1 MRITGLSC
9 DYMENPVG
17 FDFARPLLGWIVEAG
32 GHNRKQSA
40 YQLQVALDED
50 FSELVHDSGIVKSE
64 ESNAIPLAISLR
76 PCTRYYWR
84 VRVWAENGE
93 DASSEAAYFETARFD
108 TPWQAKWIGGGE
120 QLRRSFTL
128 TKPLKRARLYA
139 SGVGLYKAFC
149 NGRPVSDEVLAPGF
163 HAYDH
168 WIAYQTYD
176 LTEQLVLGE
185 NVLGAWL
192 ANGYYKGR
200 VNWKEQGE
208 RRNIYG
214 DHLGFIAELHLE
226 YTDGEVDVLSTDVSW
241 KADQSPFMRS
251 EIYDGEVYDARL
263 CQEGWN
269 APGFDDSKL
278 ENAVEVEIDRS
289 LLQAR
294 KAPPMKVMER
304 LGPPQYIRTPA
315 GEDVLDFGQNFAG
328 WVRFSVFL
336 PAGEELFLQFGEA
349 LDQHGNFYRDNMRTA
364 LAELRY
370 ISDGKPAEYA
380 PSFTFFG
387 FRYMRIQ
394 GLDQIQP
401 EDFTAEVIYTEMKQ
415 TGHFEC
421 SNQRVNRLFLN
432 ALWGQKSNFLDIPTD
447 CPQRDERMGWTG
459 DAQIFCASACFNMQT
474 DAFYH
479 KYLYDLALE
488 QEEAGFVPV
497 IVPNILKGT
506 GIWQFPT
513 TGWGDAATII
523 PWTMYRH
530 FGDYAVLEKQYDSM
544 KAWVEY
550 MRSQDTLGVNRF
562 YGRHLGDW
570 LAQDTKDPD
579 NLHGL
584 TPPELIATAYYAYSS
599 ELLSKTAKILGK
611 EDDSRKYAELAEAVR
626 QAFRDE
632 FVSPNGRVV
641 SETQTALAISL
652 QFNMVLPEQRPK
664 VIEQLAER
672 LRIDKYLL
680 TTGFLGTPYL
690 CPALSENGLD
700 EYAYELLLADECP
713 SWLYAVDRGATTMWE
728 RWNSIREDGS
738 MGDVRMNSFNHYAFG
753 AIAEWMYRYA
763 AGINPVEDHAG
774 FRKMLL
780 APRPSSH
787 FAYTRAE
794 LETPYGTVS
803 SAWRLEN
810 GVIELEFKIPFNTE
824 AEIRLPDAAG
834 AEIVEN
840 DRLISEICFV
850 RGSGIWSYRYKY
862 SGENIDK
869 RVPELGRWG

>member
-1 MRITGLSC
+1 M
-9 DYMENPVG
+9 
-17 FDFARPLLGWIVEAG
+17 EAG

-226 YTDGEVDVLSTDVSW
+226 YTDGKVDVLSTDVSW